1 MADNTTTYTAVI
13 DTQVKGADQVEQLG
27 ESAETA
33 ATGFTKL
40 QLQIRQTQKDLQA
53 AAVAGDKVTFNKLR
67 AQLDELEE
75 GLEKVQFQSKQF
87 DDQLASLPGPAGAA
101 GNAIK
106 SVDGAF
112 KLIVAN
118 PIVATIGALVGLFL
132 ALKESLNR
140 TEEGQ
145 AKLNKISEAFTKIM
159 NGVFA
164 VIEPVAMM
172 LADLVVSLLE
182 NDKVMKVLSTTMGVL
197 SATFSTVLGIAKELG
212 GFIINNFVNAFK
224 TLVGVAGGAGKVLK
238 GVFTFDLD
246 LIKEGIGQVGDT
258 VKTGFNSFVDN
269 AKNTA
274 KGIGT
279 AVVDGVTKGFDAGSK
294 AFTAGS
300 KRLTEAE
307 KKAAEEARKKREEQA
322 KKDAENAKKAAEE
335 AAKDLAAANKVQ
347 TEAYLAT
354 LSARDQEIYKAG
366 VAQNERLLAL
376 EKAGIKDKSAVL
388 EQGRLELAAINKK
401 YDDEEAKK
409 LEEAKK
415 KKEDE
420 DKKKEEEAKA
430 AEDKKREDNLL
441 GLETQLEFDFLTF
454 QQRKDL
460 ISQKEAEL
468 LTDKTL
474 TENQRTAIAKA
485 AAAERAAVDQAELDA
500 KADIQKSQLD
510 LVQGFGSL
518 LTQIAG
524 KNKALAI
531 AGIVLEQGAALGKV
545 LIDTFR
551 GISSATAAAAP
562 FVANPLTAIP
572 ATANLARTIAQIK
585 ISGALSAAGIVA
597 GAVKGISAINQ
608 SGIPGGGGGAASS
621 AGSAG
626 GGVSIPAPTIQ
637 SAGAPQIQGT
647 AAATPGSQIASTLAA
662 TTGRPIRAYV
672 VSGDV
677 SNQQA
682 LDRRTS
688 SAATFGG

>member
-13 DTQVKGADQVEQLG
+13 DTQVKGGEDIEKLGDDAEQ
-27 ESAETA
+27 A
-33 ATGFTKL
+33 AGGFVKL

-53 AAVAGDKVTFNKLR
+53 AAASGDKVKFNKLR
-67 AQLDELEE
+67 AQLDDLEE
-75 GLEKVQFQSKQF
+75 GLEKVQFQAKQF

-106 SVDGAF
+106 SVDAGF
-112 KLIVAN
+112 KVLIAN
-118 PIVATIGALVGLFL
+118 PIIAVIAAVVGAFLLMKKALSSTAEGQETLNRVQSAFSKILGPILALVEKVALPIFEGFAKVLEFVAGGFSKLVGALG
-132 ALKESLNR
+132 
-140 TEEGQ
+140 
-145 AKLNKISEAFTKIM
+145 ISEAKIK
-159 NGVFA
+159 
-164 VIEPVAMM
+164 E
-172 LADLVVSLLE
+172 
-182 NDKVMKVLSTTMGVL
+182 
-197 SATFSTVLGIAKELG
+197 ATFNIDEVQQ
-212 GFIINNFVNAFK
+212 NA
-224 TLVGVAGGAGKVLK
+224 
-238 GVFTFDLD
+238 
-246 LIKEGIGQVGDT
+246 
-258 VKTGFNSFVDN
+258 
-269 AKNTA
+269 
-274 KGIGT
+274 
-279 AVVDGVTKGFDAGSK
+279 
-294 AFTAGS
+294 
-300 KRLTEAE
+300 AE
-307 KKAAEEARKKREEQA
+307 KEKKRQEDLTKATEEANKKKEESARKAAEARKKREEEE
-322 KKDAENAKKAAEE
+322 KKREE
-335 AAKDLAAANKVQ
+335 ERLKNLEAANKVL
-347 TEAYLAT
+347 TEAYLST
-354 LSARDQEIYKAG
+354 LDERDQEIYKAG
-366 VAQNERLLAL
+366 QAQNERLLAL

-388 EQGRLELAAINKK
+388 EQGRLEVAAINKK

-409 LEEAKK
+409 VEEKKKKDEEHAKK
-415 KKEDE
+415 KAED
-420 DKKKEEEAKA
+420 AKA
-430 AEDKKREDNLL
+430 AEDKTREDNLL

-485 AAAERAAVDQAELDA
+485 AAAERASIDQAELQA

-562 FVANPLTAIP
+562 FIANPITAIP
-572 ATANLARTIAQIK
+572 ATANLARTLAQIK
-585 ISGALSAAGIVA
+585 ITGALSAAGIIA
-597 GAVKGISAINQ
+597 GAVKGISAINKA
-608 SGIPGGGGGAASS
+608 GIPGGGGGGVA
-621 AGSAG
+621 SAG
-626 GGVSIPAPTIQ
+626 GGGDISIPAPTVQ

-662 TTGRPIRAYV
+662 ASGKPIKAYV

-688 SAATFGG
+688 NAATFGG

>member
-1 MADNTTTYTAVI
+1 MAENTTTYTAII
-13 DTQVKGADQVEQLG
+13 DTQVKGADEIEQLG
-27 ESAETA
+27 EKADGA
-33 ATGFTKL
+33 AAGFTKL

-53 AAVAGDKVTFNKLR
+53 AAASGDKVKFNKLK
-67 AQLDELEE
+67 AQLDDLEE
-75 GLEKVQFQSKQF
+75 GLEKVQFQAKQF

-101 GNAIK
+101 GNALK

-112 KLIVAN
+112 KLLVAN
-118 PIVATIGALVGLFL
+118 PIVATIGVIVGLFL

-172 LADLVVSLLE
+172 LADLVVGLLE
-182 NDKVMKVLSTTMGVL
+182 NDKVMKVLSVTMGVL
-197 SATFSTVLGIAKELG
+197 SGTFSAVLGIGKELV

-246 LIKEGIGQVGDT
+246 LIKEGISQVGDT
-258 VKTGFNSFVDN
+258 VTTGFNSFVDN
-269 AKNTA
+269 AKSTA

-279 AVVDGVTKGFDAGSK
+279 AVVNGVTTGFEAGSK

-300 KRLTEAE
+300 KRLTEEE
-307 KKAAEEARKKREEQA
+307 KKAAEEAKKKREEAA
-322 KKDAENAKKAAEE
+322 KKSAEE
-335 AAKDLAAANKVQ
+335 AKKQAEEDAKNLAAANKVQ

-354 LSARDQEIYKAG
+354 LAARDQEIFNLGLK
-366 VAQNERLLAL
+366 QNERLLAL
-376 EKAGIKDKSAVL
+376 EKAGIKDKTAVL
-388 EQGRLELAAINKK
+388 EQGRLEELAINKK

-409 LEEAKK
+409 IEEK
-415 KKEDE
+415 KKEQDE
-420 DKKKEEEAKA
+420 KDKKAAEDIKA
-430 AEDKKREDNLL
+430 AEDKTREDNLL
-441 GLETQLEFDFLTF
+441 GLEAQLEFDFLTF

-485 AAAERAAVDQAELDA
+485 AAAERASIDQAELQA

-518 LTQIAG
+518 ITQLAG
-524 KNKALAI
+524 KSKALAI
-531 AGIVLEQGAALGKV
+531 AGIILEQGAALGKV

-551 GISSATAAAAP
+551 GISAATAAAAP
-562 FVANPLTAIP
+562 FIANPITAIP
-572 ATANLARTIAQIK
+572 ATANLARTLAQIK
-585 ISGALSAAGIVA
+585 ITGALSAAGIIA
-597 GAVKGISAINQ
+597 GAAKGISAINK
-608 SGIPGGGGGAASS
+608 SGIPGGGGGASAS
-621 AGSAG
+621 G
-626 GGVSIPAPTIQ
+626 GGGDIAIPAPTVQ
-637 SAGAPQIQGT
+637 AAGAPQIQGT

-662 TTGRPIRAYV
+662 ASGKPIKAYV

-677 SNQQA
+677 SSQQA

-688 SAATFGG
+688 NAATFGG